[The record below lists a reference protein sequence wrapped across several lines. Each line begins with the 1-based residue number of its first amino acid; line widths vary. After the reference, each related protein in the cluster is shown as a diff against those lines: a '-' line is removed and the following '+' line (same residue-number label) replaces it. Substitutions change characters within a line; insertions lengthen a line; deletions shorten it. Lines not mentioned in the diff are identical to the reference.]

1 MAHAGRCERGDLQLK
16 KLRKSR
22 KKQESKLAEMEPEER
37 EEYLRNKYEKTLKEK
52 VGVLLWDYENHQLPR
67 PKRPYLAQLAK
78 ERLLEITKEID
89 ERINEGGENVEENYK
104 KEIEQI
110 NKFLEVMANE

>member
-1 MAHAGRCERGDLQLK
+1 MSHAGRCERGDLQLK
-16 KLRKSR
+16 KLRKSA
-22 KKQESKLAEMEPEER
+22 KKQAAKMAEMEPEER

-67 PKRPYLAQLAK
+67 PKRAYAAQLAK
-78 ERLLEITKEID
+78 ERLQEIIKEID
-89 ERINEGGENVEENYK
+89 EKLSDGGENAEANYK

-110 NKFLEVMANE
+110 NKFLEVISNE